1 MTLKYRIKRLKNKDG
16 IRSCIIINES
26 NGLPLVYPNLYM
38 SVISRTNSYS
48 FSTME
53 AIANAL
59 LLFERYNAD
68 MNVGVF
74 DMVNL
79 DIEKLVSNKGYLF
92 GLMNALTYRN
102 DLENVTSILKEQHV
116 SKRTLYFKIMT
127 IENYV
132 KWFFDNI
139 AINNND
145 SSRYETISRAFD
157 FIKPR
162 IENGKNYNIE
172 SESKSLTNEQVTTL
186 TDMVSVKSKINPF
199 SEHVRF
205 RNNLIIEILL
215 ETGIRGG
222 ELLNIKLV
230 DFDYVHKSLC
240 IVRRPD
246 DQNEPRLRQPL
257 VKTLERKI
265 PLSIELTELIQNYIS
280 DFRSKQC
287 HSGEHDYLLV
297 THSSKGQ
304 LGHALTI
311 SGYQKIFEQIRKNS
325 SVLSDI
331 VGHSL
336 RHTWNVK
343 FSEMM
348 LMNSNSQDHITYEK
362 VRNYLMGW
370 KKNSTTSDIY
380 NQPFIAQ
387 ESRKIMA
394 VINPLK
400 NIVEDKSNVS
410 NSKKATR
417 KSIFGF

>member
-1 MTLKYRIKRLKNKDG
+1 
-16 IRSCIIINES
+16 INES
-26 NGLPLVYPNLYM
+26 NGLSLVYPNLYM

-74 DMVNL
+74 DMVNS

-92 GLMNALTYRN
+92 GLMNALSYRN
-102 DLENVTSILKEQHV
+102 DLENVTSILKKQHV

-139 AINNND
+139 AINNID

-230 DFDYVHKSLC
+230 DFDYVYKSLC

-280 DFRSKQC
+280 DFRGKQC
-287 HSGEHDYLLV
+287 HAGEHDYLLV

-325 SVLSDI
+325 NVLSDI

-348 LMNSNSQDHITYEK
+348 LMNSNSQDYITCEK

-370 KKNSTTSDIY
+370 KKNSSTSDIY
-380 NQPFIAQ
+380 NQAFIAQ

>member
-1 MTLKYRIKRLKNKDG
+1 MKYRIKRLKNKDG

-68 MNVGVF
+68 MNMGVF
-74 DMVNL
+74 DMVNP

-102 DLENVTSILKEQHV
+102 DLENVTSIHKEQHV

-139 AINNND
+139 AINNID

-162 IENGKNYNIE
+162 IENGKNYNIQ

-230 DFDYVHKSLC
+230 DFDYAHKSLC

-265 PLSIELTELIQNYIS
+265 PLSIELTELIQKYIS

-287 HSGEHDYLLV
+287 HAREHGYLLV

-325 SVLSDI
+325 NVLSNI

-348 LMNSNSQDHITYEK
+348 HMNSNSQDYITYEK

-380 NQPFIAQ
+380 NQAFIAQ
-387 ESRKIMA
+387 ESRKIMS

>member
-1 MTLKYRIKRLKNKDG
+1 MTLKYKIKRLKNKDG

-26 NGLPLVYPNLYM
+26 NGLPLVYSNLYM

-59 LLFERYNAD
+59 LLFERYNAY

-74 DMVNL
+74 DMVNP

-92 GLMNALTYRN
+92 GLMNALSYRN

-139 AINNND
+139 AINNID
-145 SSRYETISRAFD
+145 SSRYEAISRAFD

-205 RNNLIIEILL
+205 RNNLIIKILL

-280 DFRSKQC
+280 DFRGKQC
-287 HSGEHDYLLV
+287 HAGEHDYLLV

-304 LGHALTI
+304 LGH
-311 SGYQKIFEQIRKNS
+311 
-325 SVLSDI
+325 
-331 VGHSL
+331 
-336 RHTWNVK
+336 
-343 FSEMM
+343 
-348 LMNSNSQDHITYEK
+348 
-362 VRNYLMGW
+362 
-370 KKNSTTSDIY
+370 
-380 NQPFIAQ
+380 
-387 ESRKIMA
+387 
-394 VINPLK
+394 
-400 NIVEDKSNVS
+400 
-410 NSKKATR
+410 
-417 KSIFGF
+417 

>member
-74 DMVNL
+74 DMVNS

-102 DLENVTSILKEQHV
+102 DLEKVTSILREQHV

-127 IENYV
+127 VENYV
-132 KWFFDNI
+132 KWYFDNI
-139 AINNND
+139 AINNID

-186 TDMVSVKSKINPF
+186 TDMVSVKSKNNPF

-230 DFDYVHKSLC
+230 DFYYVHKSLC

-287 HSGEHDYLLV
+287 HAGEHGYLLV

-325 SVLSDI
+325 NILSDI

-348 LMNSNSQDHITYEK
+348 LMNSNSQDYITYEK

-380 NQPFIAQ
+380 NQAFIAQ

>member
-38 SVISRTNSYS
+38 SVISRTNNYS

-68 MNVGVF
+68 INVEVF
-74 DMVNL
+74 NTVNL

-92 GLMNALTYRN
+92 GLMNALTYRK
-102 DLENVTSILKEQHV
+102 DLGNVTRIFKDQHI
-116 SKRTLYFKIMT
+116 SKRSLYFKLMT

-139 AINNND
+139 AINKID
-145 SSRYETISRAFD
+145 SSRYETIIRAFD
-157 FIKPR
+157 FVKPR
-162 IENGKNYNIE
+162 IESGKNYNIE
-172 SESKSLTNEQVTTL
+172 SESKALTNEQVTSL
-186 TDMVSVKSKINPF
+186 IDMVSVKSMVNPF
-199 SEHVRF
+199 SQHVRF
-205 RNNLIIEILL
+205 RNNLIIKILL

-222 ELLNIKLV
+222 ELLNIKLA
-230 DFDYVHKSLC
+230 DFDYIHKSLC

-265 PLSIELTELIQNYIS
+265 PLSKELVEIIQEYIS
-280 DFRSKQC
+280 NFRSKQC
-287 HSGEHDYLLV
+287 HAREHDYLLV

-304 LGHALTI
+304 LGYALTI

-325 SVLSDI
+325 KELGDI

-348 LMNSNSQDHITYEK
+348 ILNSNSQDYITYEK
-362 VRNYLMGW
+362 VRSYLMGW
-370 KKNSTTSDIY
+370 KKNSNTSDIY
-380 NQPFIAQ
+380 NQGFIAK
-387 ESRKIMA
+387 ESQKIMA
-394 VINPLK
+394 IINPLK
-400 NIVEDKSNVS
+400 TIVEDKSNVS
-410 NSKKATR
+410 NLKKTSR

>member
-1 MTLKYRIKRLKNKDG
+1 
-16 IRSCIIINES
+16 
-26 NGLPLVYPNLYM
+26 
-38 SVISRTNSYS
+38 
-48 FSTME
+48 ME

-74 DMVNL
+74 DMVNS

-92 GLMNALTYRN
+92 GLMNALSYRN
-102 DLENVTSILKEQHV
+102 DLENVTSILKKQHV

-139 AINNND
+139 AINNID

-287 HSGEHDYLLV
+287 HAGEHDYLLV

-325 SVLSDI
+325 NVLSDI

-348 LMNSNSQDHITYEK
+348 LMNSNSQDYITYEK

-370 KKNSTTSDIY
+370 KKNSSTSDIY
-380 NQPFIAQ
+380 NQAFIAQ

>member
-1 MTLKYRIKRLKNKDG
+1 MTLKYKIKRLKNKDG

-26 NGLPLVYPNLYM
+26 NGLPLVYSNLYM

-59 LLFERYNAD
+59 LLFERYNAY

-74 DMVNL
+74 DMVNP

-92 GLMNALTYRN
+92 GLMNALSYRN

-139 AINNND
+139 AINNID
-145 SSRYETISRAFD
+145 SSRYEAISRAFD

-205 RNNLIIEILL
+205 RNNLI
-215 ETGIRGG
+215 
-222 ELLNIKLV
+222 
-230 DFDYVHKSLC
+230 
-240 IVRRPD
+240 
-246 DQNEPRLRQPL
+246 
-257 VKTLERKI
+257 
-265 PLSIELTELIQNYIS
+265 
-280 DFRSKQC
+280 
-287 HSGEHDYLLV
+287 
-297 THSSKGQ
+297 
-304 LGHALTI
+304 
-311 SGYQKIFEQIRKNS
+311 
-325 SVLSDI
+325 
-331 VGHSL
+331 
-336 RHTWNVK
+336 
-343 FSEMM
+343 
-348 LMNSNSQDHITYEK
+348 
-362 VRNYLMGW
+362 
-370 KKNSTTSDIY
+370 
-380 NQPFIAQ
+380 
-387 ESRKIMA
+387 
-394 VINPLK
+394 
-400 NIVEDKSNVS
+400 
-410 NSKKATR
+410 
-417 KSIFGF
+417 